1 MLPALRIAEQRFRD
15 RDPVTV
21 APASEGGCVMKLTG
35 LVTALGSQPIGSSD
49 RAATL
54 TVYNG
59 SEQSRRSACG

>member
-1 MLPALRIAEQRFRD
+1 
-15 RDPVTV
+15 
-21 APASEGGCVMKLTG
+21 MKLTG

-59 SEQSRRSACG
+59 SEQVTTLSVAAPEPQIGDQYDVSIEKRS